1 MTDTHPASGS
11 QPAAPAPDT
20 TRSRRSFWRR
30 PPPTA
35 EDLSDRRLRK
45 WAELVET
52 IILTLATFATAW
64 AGYQASQWGNAAST
78 LDLRATAQLI
88 EASQQLGRA
97 QQLELLDVGLFTDW
111 VDATAAGDARL
122 AGFYRDRFRD
132 EFRPAFDAWLATRP
146 LDNPDAPS
154 SPFVMPDY
162 QLAAVA
168 EAEALRDEAGRMSQ
182 TAEVV
187 DGYADRYTLLT
198 VILAAALL
206 LAGLGNRFEWEELR
220 AVIVGV
226 ALVVLLICVVTLL
239 TLPIT

>member
-1 MTDTHPASGS
+1 MLTDNTPEA
-11 QPAAPAPDT
+11 PAAPGTAP
-20 TRSRRSFWRR
+20 SPPRRSFWRR
-30 PPPTA
+30 PKLTA
-35 EDLSDRRLRK
+35 EQLSDRKIRK

-64 AGYQASQWGNAAST
+64 AGYQASQWGSAAST
-78 LDLRATAQLI
+78 LDIRSTALLI
-88 EASQQLGRA
+88 EASHQLGRA
-97 QQLELLDVGLFTDW
+97 QQLELLDVSLFTDW
-111 VDATAAGDARL
+111 VNATAAGDARL

-168 EAEALRDEAGRMSQ
+168 EAEALQDEAARVSQ
-182 TAEVV
+182 TAEVIG
-187 DGYADRYTLLT
+187 GYSDRYTLLT
-198 VILAAALL
+198 VVLAGSLL

-220 AVIVGV
+220 AAVVGAAVIVL
-226 ALVVLLICVVTLL
+226 LVSVVNLLM
-239 TLPIT
+239 LPAA